1 MGIEMTQSEEIAI
14 IKLPCPA
21 EMLVPHQPPML
32 LIDRLIERKGDMA
45 VAEACVPQK
54 GPCVDKE
61 RGLLPEFFIEI
72 IAQTMAAVNGYDALL
87 DEKKLNE
94 GFLVGIDDFSWH
106 TAPLPDKTLQ
116 VKVEKIFEFEMVKI
130 IRGEVLCNDVLLA
143 KGKIKVW
150 ENKNTGE

>member
-1 MGIEMTQSEEIAI
+1 MTQFEQITTIE
-14 IKLPCPA
+14 LPCPA
-21 EMLVPHQPPML
+21 EILVPHQPPML

-87 DEKKLNE
+87 YGKKLND
-94 GFLVGIDDFSWH
+94 GFLVGIDDFFWN
-106 TAPLPDKTLQ
+106 TAPLPNKTLQ
-116 VKVEKIFEFEMVKI
+116 IKVEKIFEFEMIKI
-130 IRGEVLCNDVLLA
+130 IRGKVLCNNVLLA

-150 ENKNTGE
+150 ENKNTRE

>member
-1 MGIEMTQSEEIAI
+1 MTQSEQIAI
-14 IKLPCPA
+14 VELPCPA
-21 EMLVPHQPPML
+21 EMLVPHRPPML

-45 VAEACVPQK
+45 VAEAHVPQK

-87 DEKKLNE
+87 EGKKLND
-94 GFLVGIDDFSWH
+94 GFLVGIDDFSWN
-106 TAPLPDKTLQ
+106 TAPLPNKTLQ
-116 VKVEKIFEFEMVKI
+116 VKVEKTFEFGVVKI

-143 KGKIKVW
+143 KGEIKVW